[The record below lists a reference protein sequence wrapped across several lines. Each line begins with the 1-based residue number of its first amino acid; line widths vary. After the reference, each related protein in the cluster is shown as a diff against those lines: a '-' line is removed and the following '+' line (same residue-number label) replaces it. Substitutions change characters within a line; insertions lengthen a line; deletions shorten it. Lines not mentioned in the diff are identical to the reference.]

1 MTYFCNSFYFDWIVI
16 NHLFILA
23 CMKEGKT
30 TDKKLISGLFL
41 MGIVLFI
48 SLSFFSR
55 KQYLKTAEEDFD
67 RFYSTEFKG
76 EITDM
81 SASGGKYYFKLN
93 YSSNE
98 YFIQPRPVKEDQ
110 KSFYFIDVGDYFYKE
125 AESDTVLIVSGGDSL
140 YFTFKKY

>member
-1 MTYFCNSFYFDWIVI
+1 
-16 NHLFILA
+16 
-23 CMKEGKT
+23 
-30 TDKKLISGLFL
+30 
-41 MGIVLFI
+41 
-48 SLSFFSR
+48 
-55 KQYLKTAEEDFD
+55 
-67 RFYSTEFKG
+67 
-76 EITDM
+76 M